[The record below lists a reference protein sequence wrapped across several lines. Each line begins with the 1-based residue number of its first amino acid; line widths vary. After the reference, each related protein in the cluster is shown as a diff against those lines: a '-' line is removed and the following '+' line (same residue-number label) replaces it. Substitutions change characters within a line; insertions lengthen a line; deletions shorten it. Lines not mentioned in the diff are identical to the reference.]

1 MLSFPLR
8 LKCLFQR
15 FPLIGWANWVE
26 EIEKSAYAPLAHN
39 SAETTPSENWSGKKV
54 GQLLVRLPPLPQVGR
69 NFRLLLFA
77 NLENNC
83 LGKPAGKNETC
94 KPFSWANTA
103 DWMAL
108 NQEDSVGA
116 FPCVSSCYAFYS
128 FYFFLVS
135 LRILFIFGIARRSAF
150 FMQRGFFPSQSPIPI
165 AIPNH
170 FPLAQLLDTSFFPS
184 EVGAFRHCLCLWLPK
199 PL

>member
-103 DWMAL
+103 D
-108 NQEDSVGA
+108 
-116 FPCVSSCYAFYS
+116 
-128 FYFFLVS
+128 
-135 LRILFIFGIARRSAF
+135 
-150 FMQRGFFPSQSPIPI
+150 
-165 AIPNH
+165 
-170 FPLAQLLDTSFFPS
+170 
-184 EVGAFRHCLCLWLPK
+184 
-199 PL
+199 